1 MLARHSASRDVIL
14 SLTYAI
20 GAPLFRGRNC
30 KSTMNLRLV
39 IASEARQSMQPEGMD
54 RHGLRPRDDEGA
66 TDGGEG
72 VADGGEGVS
81 GNDGAVYGK
90 RIAPA

>member
-1 MLARHSASRDVIL
+1 
-14 SLTYAI
+14 
-20 GAPLFRGRNC
+20 FRGRNC

-39 IASEARQSMQPEGMD
+39 IASEARQSMQPEGMY

-72 VADGGEGVS
+72 VADGGEGAADGGEGAA